1 MTMRTRTRLFA
12 PLVVAAT
19 AAGIAFAAPAQAAPV
34 TLTSGHVDVLDVDYV
49 GGALVLRVLDGT
61 GATDVERNPAD
72 VVFQV
77 PAAAKTTGVPGTPAW
92 AFLGTAG
99 TAWILPQ
106 NQVSG
111 LLWPG
116 WNTAEVP
123 AGVFAGDKVT
133 VNLTAVSGPAGFSIY
148 TAAGGTPTVLF
159 DSGNGLPDAL
169 DVARLAHA
177 HANFAF
183 DAAGTYTVTFNVTG
197 TLVGGGTVS
206 SGSKQFTF
214 QVLSS

>member
-1 MTMRTRTRLFA
+1 MRIRTKLLA
-12 PLVVAAT
+12 PVVMAAALASMLV
-19 AAGIAFAAPAQAAPV
+19 AAPAHADPI

-49 GGALVLRVLDGT
+49 SGALVLRVLDGT

-72 VVFQV
+72 VIFQV
-77 PAAAKTTGVPGTPAW
+77 PVAAKTTSVPGTPAW
-92 AFLGTAG
+92 SFLGTGG

-106 NQVSG
+106 NQTSG

-116 WNTAEVP
+116 WNTTEVP
-123 AGVFAGDKVT
+123 AGVFVGDKVT
-133 VNLTAVSGPAGFSIY
+133 FNLTAVSGPAGFSIY

-159 DSGNGLPDAL
+159 DSGNGLPDTL

-177 HANFAF
+177 HANFGF

-197 TLVGGGTVS
+197 TLVGGGSIS
-206 SGSKQFTF
+206 SGSKQFAF
-214 QVLSS
+214 QVLNS